1 MPRLG
6 DGGQLIMPN
15 NNSSGEVYVYNKT
28 RETFIATEAT
38 VADSYFTRLIGLLGK
53 TKRWAQLGKG
63 LWIVPSR
70 GVHTI
75 GMLFPIDLIYLS
87 KEKEVVHV
95 EEYVRPFRISK
106 VSLKAMSVLELPPH
120 TIYRSRTQVG
130 DLFEI
135 ARMKK
140 EQHPN
145 D

>member
-1 MPRLG
+1 MTHMR
-6 DGGQLIMPN
+6 DGGGKATSN
-15 NNSSGEVYVYNKT
+15 NGHNGNVYVYNKT
-28 RETFIATEAT
+28 RETFVATEVD

-75 GMLFPIDLIYLS
+75 GMLFPIDLIFLS
-87 KEKEVVHV
+87 RDKEVVHV
-95 EEYVRPFRISK
+95 EEHVRPFRISN

-130 DLFEI
+130 DRFEI
-135 ARMKK
+135 ARLKK
-140 EQHPN
+140 EQPPTG
-145 D
+145 